1 MTDNY
6 SNGIPNYVLKD
17 RSTTSRRRHSTISK
31 NDYQNELFNGQF
43 IEVKKT
49 GRVDY
54 VGNLK
59 ERLNIPFLEIDEIPF
74 YTKN

>member
-17 RSTTSRRRHSTISK
+17 RFLLPQEGDILQISK

-43 IEVKKT
+43 IEVKKQEE
-49 GRVDY
+49 
-54 VGNLK
+54 L
-59 ERLNIPFLEIDEIPF
+59 IMLE
-74 YTKN
+74 T